1 MTRVFDR
8 EAGRIAALEAAP
20 KIGGMREESVTW
32 ASLVA
37 NAKLLLARTKATRNK
52 QLIKEIKHHLKLITE
67 MMATYDKMSID
78 YLCD

>member
-20 KIGGMREESVTW
+20 KIGGMREVTW

-37 NAKLLLARTKATRNK
+37 NAKLLLARAKATQNRR
-52 QLIKEIKHHLKLITE
+52 LIEEIKHHLKLITK
-67 MMATYDKMSID
+67 MMAMYDKMSID

>member
-37 NAKLLLARTKATRNK
+37 NAKLLLARAKATQNRR
-52 QLIKEIKHHLKLITE
+52 LIEEIK
-67 MMATYDKMSID
+67 YDKMSID